1 MISEMQIRNYSP
13 RTIKTYVSSM
23 AGLSRHCHISPEV
36 ITTEQFKDYIAFRVQ
51 QQNASVSIVNQL
63 IGAWRIFQVDILGR
77 KWEDFKVKRPRKEKK
92 IPVVLSRTE
101 ALKLINV
108 LPNIKHSALLSLAY
122 ATGMRRSE
130 VLNVEPGHIDAER
143 KVIKVVAGKGNK
155 QRQIP
160 IPDSLIRMLRN
171 YYKKYHPKTFLF
183 EGFKPGKKYTD
194 TSFANVVN
202 RAAKKAGIK
211 KSISPHVLR
220 HSFAT
225 HMLEKGINLK
235 KLQLILGHN
244 AMKTTSIYLH
254 VANLDNLNLPDLISE
269 DKKS

>member
-23 AGLSRHCHISPEV
+23 AGLSKHCHISPEV

-155 QRQIP
+155 QRQV
-160 IPDSLIRMLRN
+160 LRN
-171 YYKKYHPKTFLF
+171 
-183 EGFKPGKKYTD
+183 
-194 TSFANVVN
+194 
-202 RAAKKAGIK
+202 I
-211 KSISPHVLR
+211 
-220 HSFAT
+220 
-225 HMLEKGINLK
+225 
-235 KLQLILGHN
+235 
-244 AMKTTSIYLH
+244 SIYTY
-254 VANLDNLNLPDLISE
+254 
-269 DKKS
+269 

>member
-23 AGLSRHCHISPEV
+23 AGLSRHCHISPEE
-36 ITTEQFKDYIAFRVQ
+36 IPTQQFKDYIAFRVQ
-51 QQNASVSIVNQL
+51 QQNASVSVVNQL
-63 IGAWRIFQVDILGR
+63 IGAWKILQTDILGR

-130 VLNVEPGHIDAER
+130 VLGVEPGHIDAER
-143 KVIKVVAGKGNK
+143 KVIKVVAGKGHK

-160 IPDSLIRMLRN
+160 ISDSLIRTLRN

-183 EGFKPGKKYTD
+183 EGFVPGKKYTE
-194 TSFANVVN
+194 TSFAKVVN
-202 RAAKKAGIK
+202 RAAKMAGINK
-211 KSISPHVLR
+211 AVSPHVLR

-269 DKKS
+269 DEKS

>member
-1 MISEMQIRNYSP
+1 
-13 RTIKTYVSSM
+13 
-23 AGLSRHCHISPEV
+23 V

-51 QQNASVSIVNQL
+51 QQNVSVSIVNQL

-194 TSFANVVN
+194 TSFVHVVN
-202 RAAKKAGIK
+202 RAAKKASIK
-211 KSISPHVLR
+211 KSISLA
-220 HSFAT
+220 SS
-225 HMLEKGINLK
+225 K
-235 KLQLILGHN
+235 
-244 AMKTTSIYLH
+244 
-254 VANLDNLNLPDLISE
+254 
-269 DKKS
+269 

>member
-13 RTIKTYVSSM
+13 RTITTYVSLI
-23 AGLSRHCHISPEV
+23 AALSRHYHISPEG
-36 ITTEQFKDYIAFRVQ
+36 ISKQQFKDYIAYRIQ
-51 QQNASVSIVNQL
+51 HQNVSVSTVNQL
-63 IGAWRIFQVDILGR
+63 IGAWKIFQTDILER

-92 IPVVLSRTE
+92 LPVVLSRFE

-108 LPNIKHSALLSLAY
+108 LPNIKHSTLLSLAY

-130 VLNVEPGHIDAER
+130 LLDLKPGHIDSQR
-143 KVIKVVAGKGNK
+143 KVIRVVAGKGHK

-160 IPDSLIRMLRN
+160 IHDSLIGILRN
-171 YYKKYHPKTFLF
+171 YYKKYQPTIFLF
-183 EGFKPGKKYTD
+183 EGHIPGEKYSA
-194 TSFANVVN
+194 TSFTNIVKN
-202 RAAKKAGIK
+202 AAKKAGINK
-211 KSISPHVLR
+211 RVSPHVLR

-244 AMKTTSIYLH
+244 GATVTFFHLHGRQYLKQPPTH
-254 VANLDNLNLPDLISE
+254 NF
-269 DKKS
+269 